1 MPRTT
6 RGTPSP
12 WSSPDAREREREAKR
27 EAVLRTAARF
37 FNERGFHATSL
48 DDVAAALNVTKPTI
62 YHYFANK
69 DEILYECTRRGLD
82 QIAAIARHSADQRG
96 TAADRLRAMLTA
108 YALIMLDDFG
118 ICVARTQD
126 HLLSPESR
134 KGFRA
139 LKREIDG
146 LIRQVIAEGVAEGSL
161 SVPDVRVASFT
172 AGVALNGLGSWFRPD
187 GPVGA
192 EDTARL
198 TVAVLLD
205 GMRPRPPFPISTE
218 EN

>member
-6 RGTPSP
+6 RRAASP
-12 WSSPDAREREREAKR
+12 WSSPDEREKEREAKR

-37 FNERGFHATSL
+37 FNERGYHATSL

-69 DEILYECTRRGLD
+69 DEILYECTRRGLNE
-82 QIAAIARHSADQRG
+82 IAEAARRPAEQGG
-96 TAADRLRAMLTA
+96 TAADRLRAMLIA
-108 YALIMLDDFG
+108 YAMTMMDDFG

-139 LKREIDG
+139 LKRDIDG
-146 LIRQVIAEGVAEGSL
+146 LVRQMIAEGVADGSL
-161 SVPDVRVASFT
+161 SVPDVRVAAFT
-172 AGVALNGLGSWFRPD
+172 AGSALNGLGTWFRPD

-192 EDTARL
+192 AETARM
-198 TVAVLLD
+198 TVSVLID
-205 GMRPRPPFPISTE
+205 GMRGRADP
-218 EN
+218 